1 MKIGVLI
8 YGFFGLLIGLVIG
21 FWIANA
27 VNRNL
32 SPPLVNQNPIS
43 LQQTEA
49 PENSGEKL
57 SPDEIKAAFA
67 AAENR
72 KEDAVF
78 QKNLGLALSRYAKVQ
93 NDSSFL
99 PELITLL
106 ERANRLSNE
115 KDTDVLT
122 ALGDIYFIQAQEKSE
137 ARLYDKSR
145 NLYQRAIRLNPDNA
159 DIKTAYAST
168 FLFSKPANPE
178 AAITE
183 LNSILKQNPKDE
195 NALQL
200 LILALNQSDKI
211 EIAEQKLSELK
222 KINSNN
228 PAIPDLEAQLTQNKI
243 KLNRE

>member
-21 FWIANA
+21 FWIANS
-27 VNRNL
+27 VNRNFP
-32 SPPLVNQNPIS
+32 PPLVNQNPIS
-43 LQQTEA
+43 LQQTKA

-93 NDSSFL
+93 SDSSFL

-115 KDTDVLT
+115 KDTDILT
-122 ALGDIYFIQAQEKSE
+122 TLGDVYFIQAREKSE
-137 ARLYDKSR
+137 AGLYEKARS
-145 NLYQRAIRLNPDNA
+145 LYQSAVRLRPDNA
-159 DIKTAYAST
+159 DIKRAYAST
-168 FLFSKPANPE
+168 FLFSKPAKPE

-183 LNSILKQNPKDE
+183 LNSILKQNPSDE
-195 NALQL
+195 DALQL
-200 LILALNQSDKI
+200 LVLALIQTNKV
-211 EIAEQKLSELK
+211 EIAGQKLSELK
-222 KINSNN
+222 KINPDN
-228 PAIPDLEAQLTQNKI
+228 PAVPDLEAQLTQNKI
-243 KLNRE
+243 NLNR

>member
-43 LQQTEA
+43 LQQTAA

-57 SPDEIKAAFA
+57 SPEEIKAAFA

-115 KDTDVLT
+115 KDTDVLA
-122 ALGDIYFIQAQEKSE
+122 ALGDVYFIDAQEKFE
-137 ARLYDKSR
+137 ARLYEKTR
-145 NLYQRAIRLNPDNA
+145 NLYQRAIRLNPGNA

-183 LNSILKQNPKDE
+183 LKSILNQNPNNE
-195 NALQL
+195 EALQL
-200 LILALNQSDKI
+200 LILALIQSNKI
-211 EIAEQKLSELK
+211 ETAEQKLYELK

-243 KLNRE
+243 KINGE

>member
-43 LQQTEA
+43 LQQTAA

-57 SPDEIKAAFA
+57 SPEEIKGAFA

-78 QKNLGLALSRYAKVQ
+78 QKNLGLALSRYVKVQ

-106 ERANRLSNE
+106 ERANRISNE
-115 KDTDVLT
+115 KDTEVLT
-122 ALGDIYFIQAQEKSE
+122 ALGDVYFIQAQEKSE
-137 ARLYDKSR
+137 ASLYEKSR
-145 NLYQRAIRLNPDNA
+145 NFYQNAVRLNPDNA

-168 FLFSKPANPE
+168 FLFSKPAKPE

-183 LNSILKQNPKDE
+183 LNSILKQNPNDE
-195 NALQL
+195 DALQL
-200 LILALNQSDKI
+200 LVLALIQSNKI
-211 EIAEQKLSELK
+211 EIAGQKLSDLK
-222 KINSNN
+222 KINPNN
-228 PAIPDLEAQLTQNKI
+228 PAISDLEAQLTQHKI
-243 KLNRE
+243 NLNR

>member
-43 LQQTEA
+43 LQQTA
-49 PENSGEKL
+49 TPDNSGEKL
-57 SPDEIKAAFA
+57 SQEEIKAAFA

-93 NDSSFL
+93 SDSSFL

-106 ERANRLSNE
+106 ERANLLSNG
-115 KDTDVLT
+115 KDTEVLT
-122 ALGDIYFIQAQEKSE
+122 ALGDVYFINAQEKSE
-137 ARLYDKSR
+137 PGLYEKAR
-145 NLYQRAIRLNPDNA
+145 NFYQSAVRLSPDNA

-183 LNSILKQNPKDE
+183 LNSILKQNPNNED
-195 NALQL
+195 ALQL
-200 LILALNQSDKI
+200 LILALNQSGKI
-211 EIAEQKLSELK
+211 EIAGQKLSELK

-228 PAIPDLEAQLTQNKI
+228 PAIPDLEAQITQNKI
-243 KLNRE
+243 KINR

>member
-1 MKIGVLI
+1 VKIGILI
-8 YGFFGLLIGLVIG
+8 YGFFGLLIGIVIG

-32 SPPLVNQNPIS
+32 SPSFVNQNTIS

-49 PENSGEKL
+49 PENNGEKL
-57 SPDEIKAAFA
+57 SLEEIKATFA

-72 KEDAVF
+72 KEDTVF

-99 PELITLL
+99 PELVTLL

-115 KDTDVLT
+115 KDIEVLT
-122 ALGDIYFIQAQEKSE
+122 ALGDVYFIQAHEKSE
-137 ARLYDKSR
+137 PNLYEKAR
-145 NLYQRAIRLNPDNA
+145 NFYQRAIKLNPDNA

-183 LNSILKQNPKDE
+183 LNSILKQNPNNED
-195 NALQL
+195 ALQL
-200 LILALNQSDKI
+200 LILALNQSGKI

-228 PAIPDLEAQLTQNKI
+228 PAIPDLEAQITQNKI
-243 KLNRE
+243 KIDRE

>member
-1 MKIGVLI
+1 VKIGVLI

-32 SPPLVNQNPIS
+32 LPPLVNQNPIS
-43 LQQTEA
+43 LQQTKA
-49 PENSGEKL
+49 PENSDEKL
-57 SPDEIKAAFA
+57 TQEEIKAAFA

-93 NDSSFL
+93 NDKSFL

-115 KDTDVLT
+115 KDTEVLT

-137 ARLYDKSR
+137 ASLYEKSR
-145 NLYQRAIRLNPDNA
+145 NLYQRAVRLNPDNA

-168 FLFSKPANPE
+168 FLFSKPAKPE
-178 AAITE
+178 TAITE
-183 LNSILKQNPKDE
+183 LNSILNQNPNNED
-195 NALQL
+195 ALQL
-200 LILALNQSDKI
+200 LILALIQSNKI

-228 PAIPDLEAQLTQNKI
+228 PAIPDLEVQLTQNKI
-243 KLNRE
+243 NLNRK